1 MIDLILGGQYGS
13 EGKGSV
19 ASWMAVVTQYDAT
32 IRTGGTNAG
41 HTFIPLLKK
50 EPVKMRQLPCTW
62 DMCQM
67 MIVPSGAVI
76 DIELFLKEVN
86 LIHDFYPEGE
96 HVICVSPY
104 ATVVTEED
112 RKEESMVGLSNRIGS
127 TGEGIGAA
135 RASRL
140 MRETP
145 IAGDFAALGPWIK
158 NWGKAKLIISNPNS
172 RILIESSQGFALS
185 LHYKHYP
192 KCTSGDLM
200 PYQILQD
207 ADIPWG
213 LHQTHVHMVCRTF
226 PIRVAGAS
234 GYLYEETSW
243 VDLRKQL
250 GNHIPEERTT
260 VTNKVRRVGMFD
272 FKLMRDALEACCPTR
287 VILTFADYLAPE
299 LFNKSGT
306 LRHADL
312 LKYSKPLYTL
322 VSAMGC
328 NVDALGTG
336 IGTFVYLRDRQRDMG
351 KAEAEYFEVL
361 KSLPEQIQM
370 ELLKEG

>member
-19 ASWMAVVTQYDAT
+19 ASWMSKVTEYDAT

-41 HTFIPLLKK
+41 HTFIPLFKK

-62 DMCQM
+62 DSCKM
-67 MIVPSGAVI
+67 MVVPSGAVI
-76 DIELFLKEVN
+76 DIELFLKEVEM
-86 LIHDFYPEGE
+86 IEEGY
-96 HVICVSPY
+96 HNNPHIVCVSPY
-104 ATVVTEED
+104 ATVVTPED
-112 RKEESMVGLSNRIGS
+112 RQLENQWQMNQRIGS
-127 TGEGIGAA
+127 TAEGIGSA
-135 RASRL
+135 RSRRL
-140 MRETP
+140 MRQTP
-145 IAGDFAALGPWIK
+145 IASDFGALEPWIK
-158 NWGKAKLIISNPNS
+158 NWDKAKLVISNPNS

-207 ADIPWG
+207 ANIPWG
-213 LHQTHVHMVCRTF
+213 LHQVHVHMICRTF

-243 VDLRKQL
+243 EKLRIQL

-272 FKLMRDALEACCPTR
+272 FKLMRDALEVCCPQR

-299 LFNKSGT
+299 LFNMYGT
-306 LRHADL
+306 MAHQELLR
-312 LKYSKPLYTL
+312 YSKPLYTL
-322 VSAMGC
+322 ISAMGC

-336 IGTFVYLRDRQRDMG
+336 IGTFVYLRDCQRDMG
-351 KAEAEYFEVL
+351 KAEAEYFEFL